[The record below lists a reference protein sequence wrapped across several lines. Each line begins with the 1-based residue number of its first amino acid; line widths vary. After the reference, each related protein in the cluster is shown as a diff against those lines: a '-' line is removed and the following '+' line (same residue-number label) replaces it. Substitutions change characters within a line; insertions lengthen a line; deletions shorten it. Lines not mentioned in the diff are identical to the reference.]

1 MNIIK
6 LNAIDSTNRFLKDLA
21 KKSEIENFTVVV
33 TEEQLA
39 GKGQMNTV
47 WDSEKGKNL
56 LFTVYV
62 ELKGLSVDLISYIN
76 FLCAVKMRDVCANVL
91 EDISRVKVKWPN
103 DIMSYNDKISGILI
117 ENVIRKQQVDACFI
131 GVGLNVNQLQFSS
144 DLTKAN
150 SLANIKG
157 VEFDKEIVLEKIIIA
172 LEEVMNVNYIVNNLK
187 SIKKNYLNHLYKIN
201 IPTMFMD
208 KEGNTFMGK
217 IVDVSN
223 EGLLLLE
230 KEDGLIYNYAVKEI
244 KLL

>member
-21 KKSEIENFTVVV
+21 KKSDIDNFTVAVA
-33 TEEQLA
+33 EEQLA

-47 WDSEKGKNL
+47 WHSEKGKNL

-62 ELKGLSVDLISYIN
+62 ELKGLSIDLIPYIN
-76 FLCAVKMRDVCANVL
+76 FLSAVKIRDVIDDVLGNVSK
-91 EDISRVKVKWPN
+91 IKVKWPN
-103 DIMSYNDKISGILI
+103 DIMSYNDKISGILV
-117 ENVIRKQQVDACFI
+117 ENILKKQQVDACFI
-131 GVGLNVNQLQFSS
+131 GVGLNVNQLYFPSH
-144 DLTKAN
+144 LTKAN

-157 VEFDKEIVLEKIIIA
+157 NEFDKEMVLEKIILA
-172 LEEVMNVNYIVNNLK
+172 LEAVMNVDYIYNNLEK
-187 SIKKNYLNHLYKIN
+187 IKQEYLNQLYKIN

-208 KEGNTFMGK
+208 TEQNIFMGK
-217 IVDVSN
+217 IVDVTN

-230 KEDGLIYNYAVKEI
+230 KENDLIYSYAVKEI